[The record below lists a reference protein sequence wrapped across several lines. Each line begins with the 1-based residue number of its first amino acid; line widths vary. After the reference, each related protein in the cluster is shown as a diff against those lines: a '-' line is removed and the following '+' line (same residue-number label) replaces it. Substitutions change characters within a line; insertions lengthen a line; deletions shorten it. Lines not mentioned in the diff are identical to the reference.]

1 MIPAAARFEG
11 RRRPTIFDQVPILY
25 DRFRPPYPDAVVD
38 ALIGL
43 NGIAQGAAVLEVG
56 AGTGQLTLPLVGRGL
71 HVTAL
76 EPGPRMA
83 ALLAWKLRDDSTSRV
98 VASRFEDAHVDR
110 RAFDLVVS
118 ATAFH
123 WVDPSRRYA
132 LAADALRPGGG
143 LALLRNDHVAA
154 PSSAPFY
161 RGVQPLYAQHAPELD
176 KGYEPPVVDEVRGFA
191 TEMEASGRFSVLDE
205 RRFLWEQ
212 RYTAD
217 TIIGLLRTYSDHRA
231 LPARRRTR
239 LHAAIRG
246 FVDTQLGGSFVD
258 RYVTAL
264 CIGRPV
270 DR

>member
-25 DRFRPPYPDAVVD
+25 DRFRPRYPDAGVD

-43 NGIAQGAAVLEVG
+43 SGIAQGAAVLEVG

-132 LAADALRPGGG
+132 LAADALRPGGS

-161 RGVQPLYAQHAPELD
+161 RGVRALYARHAPEL
-176 KGYEPPVVDEVRGFA
+176 GAYGAPSADELRGFA
-191 TEMEASGRFSVLDE
+191 DEVEASGRFRVHGE
-205 RRFLWEQ
+205 RRFEWEE
-212 RYTAD
+212 RYSAAS
-217 TIIGLLRTYSDHRA
+217 IVGLLRTYSDHRA
-231 LPARRRTR
+231 LPARRRAR

-246 FVDTQLGGSFVD
+246 FVETELDGSFVD
-258 RYVTAL
+258 QYVTTL
-264 CIGRPV
+264 CIGQRV
-270 DR
+270 DG